1 MSACMD
7 HQSLMSILSGAGG
20 GLWPS
25 ALRAALAAVAVPYAR
40 VMHLRRWAYR
50 SGLRKSHAA
59 GLPVICVGNMTT
71 GGTGKT
77 PMVAWVVW
85 RLKDAGATPAILTR
99 GYKATAGKSD
109 EAELLNRLCNVEV
122 VTNADRL
129 AGARY
134 AAAGAD
140 VLVMDDGFQHR
151 RLRRD
156 LDIVLV
162 DASRPLGFG
171 HCLPRGLLREPLTA
185 LKDAHAI
192 VITRSDHVEETELS
206 SLRARIARLAPAVA
220 VHLAVHRPTKLID
233 PAGEHVPL
241 EALRGKRAFAFCG
254 LGNPEAFFMTVRRL
268 GADLAGCCALA
279 DHVRYDPAAA
289 EALSGQARS
298 AGAEVMVTT
307 QKDAVK
313 IDSEGFSLPLWQVA
327 VEMDVV
333 QGAEELTDRIRTLA
347 PRS

>member
-1 MSACMD
+1 MD
-7 HQSLMSILSGAGG
+7 HQSLMDILSGTRG

-25 ALRAALAAVAVPYAR
+25 ALRATLAAAAVPYAR
-40 VMHLRRWAYR
+40 LMHLRRWAYR

-77 PMVAWVVW
+77 PMVAWVVR
-85 RLKDAGATPAILTR
+85 RLKDAGARPAILTR
-99 GYKATAGKSD
+99 GYKAAAGKSD
-109 EAELLNRLCNVEV
+109 EAELLKYLCTVEV

-129 AGARY
+129 AGARQA

-171 HCLPRGLLREPLTA
+171 RCLPRGLLREPLTA
-185 LKDAHAI
+185 LQDAHAI
-192 VITRSDHVEETELS
+192 VITRSDQVEETELN

-220 VHLAVHRPTKLID
+220 VHLAAHRPTKLID
-233 PAGEHVPL
+233 PAGGHVPL

-268 GADLAGCCALA
+268 GADLVGRCALA
-279 DHVRYDPAAA
+279 DHVRYGPGAA
-289 EALSGQARS
+289 EVLSGQARS

-313 IDSEGFSLPLWQVA
+313 IAPAGFSLPLWQVA

-333 QGAEELTDRIRTLA
+333 QGAEELTDRIRTVAA
-347 PRS
+347 PS